1 MDWNETK
8 SILLEVEKLFSRD
21 DDLRDVEDI
30 IKMQNEIDFHYANSL
45 KDAKDIIKGDIL
57 VITLFRPFFNL
68 ELLYF

>member
-30 IKMQNEIDFHYANSL
+30 IKMQKEIDFHYTNSL
-45 KDAKDIIKGDIL
+45 KDAKDIIKGK
-57 VITLFRPFFNL
+57 RR
-68 ELLYF
+68 

>member
-1 MDWNETK
+1 MRC
-8 SILLEVEKLFSRD
+8 LFCYQPLS
-21 DDLRDVEDI
+21 
-30 IKMQNEIDFHYANSL
+30 KNEIDFHYANSL